1 MQASNRQ
8 MLAFKINRIC
18 METKVCRASIN
29 LIRSKSVL
37 IMLLAAQA
45 RLAFITKANN
55 TIKTSKSWFRT
66 ARARKR
72 GALTL
77 KVSMSAHN
85 RRKPNRFWLKQGS
98 SRQITEPVITKGLC
112 HLASTITLS
121 RHNSRLLRI
130 RKHSRSIWIRF
141 SHRWIWIGRVAQTTI
156 LRISRVQSAVQ
167 EEEAKLT
174 HTIENYIVKAQLE
187 LLGAADWEVAT
198 PRDLAPTIRIISL
211 LNHY

>member
-8 MLAFKINRIC
+8 MLAFKINQIC

-37 IMLLAAQA
+37 TMLLVAQA
-45 RLAFITKANN
+45 RLTFIIKANN
-55 TIKTSKSWFRT
+55 TIKTSKSWFKM

-72 GALTL
+72 AELTL

-98 SRQITEPVITKGLC
+98 SRQITGPAITKGIC
-112 HLASTITLS
+112 HPASTITLS
-121 RHNSRLLRI
+121 RHNSQLLRI
-130 RKHSRSIWIRF
+130 RKHSRSILIRF
-141 SHRWIWIGRVAQTTI
+141 SRRWISIGPAAQTTI
-156 LRISRVQSAVQ
+156 IRISRVQSAVQ